1 MAVTACE
8 AFERIEQVRLEV
20 GVAEERLRIGWSLA
34 IGTDGYRAREQSLAE
49 LESTYRAAAATT
61 GDLLVELLRGA
72 NVDPIAVG
80 AADLARA
87 LSVWFGEQAEY
98 VADRQPTSPA
108 LPRVGGDVRHEDL
121 SLSSSQ
127 QAALDRVDGTS
138 LNAAHRQCG
147 L

>member
-34 IGTDGYRAREQSLAE
+34 IGTDGYRGNSRWPSWSRRTARQQLPRE
-49 LESTYRAAAATT
+49 TYLSSSFEVRTWT
-61 GDLLVELLRGA
+61 RSQWV
-72 NVDPIAVG
+72 PPTW
-80 AADLARA
+80 RA